1 MPKPGSRSYFV
12 GHLWRMLRRGP
23 ATIAFPEEEAIIS
36 PHYQGVV
43 VADMSLCRGCRLCIT
58 ACPADALELL
68 GSRETG
74 FRMRV
79 YHDRCAVCGLC
90 ELACISGVIQRQP
103 AYVSGATSR
112 DSLCDE
118 YREATEADQAG
129 RVED

>member
-12 GHLWRMLRRGP
+12 WHLWRMLRRGP
-23 ATIAFPEEEAIIS
+23 ATIAFPEGEAIIS

-43 VADMSLCRGCRLCIT
+43 VADMSLCRGCRLCIS

-79 YHDRCAVCGLC
+79 LSPRPLRRLWPV
-90 ELACISGVIQRQP
+90 
-103 AYVSGATSR
+103 
-112 DSLCDE
+112 
-118 YREATEADQAG
+118 
-129 RVED
+129 